1 MNSVLDEIMK
11 ATNADSEGSD
21 AVSTN
26 QTPKPGVDVG
36 IGRRLIYVENI
47 SITTGL
53 VSANTTS
60 MLLKPLQSGKM
71 KPNQLITHGLQ
82 FPRLRELM
90 ISLVMPRRSTRLR
103 CTLRLKICKTV
114 VKILDSIIN

>member
-26 QTPKPGVDVG
+26 QTPKPGVDVA

-60 MLLKPLQSGKM
+60 MLLNPLQSGKM
-71 KPNQLITHGLQ
+71 KPNQLITHRLQ
-82 FPRLRELM
+82 LSQIERAYDIVGNASKEHA
-90 ISLVMPRRSTRLR
+90 
-103 CTLRLKICKTV
+103 
-114 VKILDSIIN
+114 INMYIETDNL